1 MSDFTSKPSSN
12 SDKDYVTVKLKV
24 ASREYVLSCAKGQEV
39 RLSQIGRYVDEKVSK
54 TARSLKPGASDAQ
67 VLLIT
72 LLGIV
77 DSMFDSM
84 GEEQQANN
92 DKRLAK
98 LLQRIDRINQALE
111 ME

>member
-1 MSDFTSKPSSN
+1 
-12 SDKDYVTVKLKV
+12 
-24 ASREYVLSCAKGQEV
+24 
-39 RLSQIGRYVDEKVSK
+39 
-54 TARSLKPGASDAQ
+54 
-67 VLLIT
+67 
-72 LLGIV
+72 
-77 DSMFDSM
+77 MFDSM